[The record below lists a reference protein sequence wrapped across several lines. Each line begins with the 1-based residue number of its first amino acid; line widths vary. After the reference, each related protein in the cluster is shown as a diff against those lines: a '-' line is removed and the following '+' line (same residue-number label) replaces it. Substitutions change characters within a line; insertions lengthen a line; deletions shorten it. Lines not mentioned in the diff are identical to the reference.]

1 MLRAIAGLGPHLRDA
16 SAAGRRERGEHAAVR
31 RGRRHLQDRWD
42 QPVSLRELAGVAGLS
57 RFELLRRFAQQN
69 SLTPHAFQRDLR
81 VQRARAMLADG
92 APVATV
98 AAACGV
104 RRPTAP
110 VAGVQAAGG
119 REPGGVCASGKGWV
133 RRGRP
138 AVAADIL
145 TSHVARPGCVGGALQ
160 IGTYVDWSRRAAAK
174 RRA

>member
-57 RFELLRRFAQQN
+57 HFELLRRFAQQN

-98 AAACGV
+98 AAACGFADQPHLSRVFKRLVGVSPGAYARAARAGSAGGV
-104 RRPTAP
+104 RPLRPT
-110 VAGVQAAGG
+110 
-119 REPGGVCASGKGWV
+119 S
-133 RRGRP
+133 
-138 AVAADIL
+138 
-145 TSHVARPGCVGGALQ
+145 
-160 IGTYVDWSRRAAAK
+160 
-174 RRA
+174 